1 MANFADLVPLAKSPS
16 YSKFFCSLNQN
27 LPSSILLL
35 VIIVAQALSH
45 FQLCNPMNCST
56 PGFPALHFSW
66 NLLRFMSIEFMMPSN
81 HLTFC
86 LL

>member
-1 MANFADLVPLAKSPS
+1 MANFTDLVPLAKSPS
-16 YSKFFCSLNQN
+16 CSNFFCSLNQN
-27 LPSSILLL
+27 LPSSILLV

-45 FQLCNPMNCST
+45 VQPCNPMNCST
-56 PGFPALHFSW
+56 PGFPALHFW